1 MGGVRSLVDSVGYF
15 LPSTRAFLAS
25 KSDLGEVPFEL
36 PKRPV
41 DAMMCANVWRG
52 SGVGGCRAYQN
63 ATPWAKRHPPKFG
76 GLENK

>member
-15 LPSTRAFLAS
+15 LPSTRTFLAS

-52 SGVGGCRAYQN
+52 SGVGGCACVSERDSLGEA
-63 ATPWAKRHPPKFG
+63 ASAEVRRLG
-76 GLENK
+76 E